1 MKTVKDRH
9 HRSGRQPGAHLG
21 RRRTLGITRT
31 DLIALVTARTAV
43 TGAIGAAVGCSSAWA
58 MNQATGFTTPVDF
71 TVAVGVLAT
80 AVALVSAL
88 PPAGYASHLDPV
100 NVMRTP

>member
-1 MKTVKDRH
+1 M
-9 HRSGRQPGAHLG
+9 G
-21 RRRTLGITRT
+21 RRRTLGLTRT